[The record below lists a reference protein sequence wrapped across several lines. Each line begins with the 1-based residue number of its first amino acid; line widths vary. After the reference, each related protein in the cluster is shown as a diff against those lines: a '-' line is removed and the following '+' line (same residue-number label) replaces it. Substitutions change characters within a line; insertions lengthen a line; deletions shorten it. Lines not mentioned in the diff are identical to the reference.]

1 MKWASDFIHYNRVF
15 LIFRQELKQPI
26 MSKNKDSGKNNK
38 NPELRGAGK
47 LLPRK
52 EGGEGVNLDAIIKKG
67 EENKKKTFAEKAKSS
82 TSSKPKIKPQKDFDK
97 KGWEKVQQQ
106 KQAAIDKRVEAA
118 KTIKQ
123 QKPQQQKT
131 GGLAKLKSMFSKSKP
146 TSQPKKETTKSK
158 PVNPMRQQKPQQQK
172 TKTQTTIAKPKAAT
186 PKSVKSTPSKTQASI
201 SKPNLQKS
209 IAALKAQKTKPATTK
224 ATPVKGTTQPKK
236 SSVPSKGVEKL
247 KSTMKKNTPNLQ
259 KAKPVKSKAP
269 KISKG
274 R

>member
-26 MSKNKDSGKNNK
+26 MSKNKGSGKNNK

-67 EENKKKTFAEKAKSS
+67 EENKKKTFAEKVKAS

-131 GGLAKLKSMFSKSKP
+131 GGLAKLKSMFSKP
-146 TSQPKKETTKSK
+146 APQPKKETTKAK
-158 PVNPMRQQKPQQQK
+158 PINPMRQQKSQQQK
-172 TKTQTTIAKPKAAT
+172 TKVQATLANPNAKAAT
-186 PKSVKSTPSKTQASI
+186 PKPVKPTQSKTQTSI
-201 SKPNLQKS
+201 SKPNLQKGL
-209 IAALKAQKTKPATTK
+209 AALKAQKAKSATAK
-224 ATPVKGTTQPKK
+224 ATPIKGTAQPKK
-236 SSVPSKGVEKL
+236 SPVPAKGIEKL
-247 KSTMKKNTPNLQ
+247 KSTMKKNAPNLQ
-259 KAKPVKSKAP
+259 KAKPVKTKTP